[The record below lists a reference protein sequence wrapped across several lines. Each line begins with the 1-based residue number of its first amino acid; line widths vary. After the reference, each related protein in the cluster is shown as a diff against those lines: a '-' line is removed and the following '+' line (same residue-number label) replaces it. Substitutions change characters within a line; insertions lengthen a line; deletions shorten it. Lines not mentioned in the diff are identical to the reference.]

1 MDLISIIKYL
11 DDPRREQGRIHS
23 LESIMYI
30 SIAAVIG
37 GAESWNE
44 VEEFGHLKEDFF
56 ASRIKGFS
64 GVPSHDTFNRVFSLL
79 DPMQLERCF
88 RSSGWNIQAPAM
100 YASRSLRPLRETK
113 SF

>member
-88 RSSGWNIQAPAM
+88 RVWIKEICDSYKGVVQ
-100 YASRSLRPLRETK
+100 
-113 SF
+113 